1 MLGLVLVT
9 KEKLIEDIIS
19 VPKGLRTYWRRKI
32 NIVWV
37 NGSVMGTEKLWE
49 DKGEISHVK
58 IRKGSQEGH
67 V

>member
-19 VPKGLRTYWRRKI
+19 VPKDLRTYWRRKI

-37 NGSVMGTEKLWE
+37 NGPVMGTEKL
-49 DKGEISHVK
+49 
-58 IRKGSQEGH
+58 
-67 V
+67 